1 MKKVSASIAGASV
14 ILSGFSLFSKGVGFI
29 REIIYAR
36 NFGLSPEFDL
46 FLTCAALPIVINT
59 SVLYLGQHYFIPA
72 YNKLNNL
79 SESKGDLFLNYTF
92 WLFIFGGISLSII
105 LLLLSKLFIGF
116 YLSSMSPEIQV
127 KGLQIFLLFL
137 ITIPINA
144 GFSIITAYMQA
155 KFNFIYPAVSQ
166 LILNL
171 IIIFLVYFLTSNL
184 KIFVLPVSFIVA
196 YFISLIILIKPVFN
210 KLDFKI
216 RDLFKNK
223 FELLNVNNLL
233 FLIVIE
239 SLSLSYVLI
248 DRYFIGKIPSGGL
261 AALNYANVIYSLPV
275 SVFSISLITIMFSK
289 FSQSSLRSEEQLK
302 SDFRNAIS
310 INSFVI
316 IPVMFL
322 IYFWGDVFLKI
333 FYERGAFSPSDTI
346 LTHQALK
353 YYIISLVFYSSY
365 LIAVKLLYSINN
377 YKIIMWLSVISFFL
391 KIVLNIILVN
401 GLHQNG
407 LALSTTLIY
416 LFLFITAFY
425 FISEKIKI
433 KDKTYHY
440 TSILYFL
447 INGIISLLIVD
458 ICLPSLTGGKIINV
472 ILQITCF
479 LIIYLFNSFYLNS
492 YEFNIVRDSV
502 LSVIG
507 NLKHK
512 IKA

>member
-1 MKKVSASIAGASV
+1 
-14 ILSGFSLFSKGVGFI
+14 
-29 REIIYAR
+29 
-36 NFGLSPEFDL
+36 
-46 FLTCAALPIVINT
+46 
-59 SVLYLGQHYFIPA
+59 
-72 YNKLNNL
+72 
-79 SESKGDLFLNYTF
+79 
-92 WLFIFGGISLSII
+92 
-105 LLLLSKLFIGF
+105 
-116 YLSSMSPEIQV
+116 
-127 KGLQIFLLFL
+127 
-137 ITIPINA
+137 
-144 GFSIITAYMQA
+144 
-155 KFNFIYPAVSQ
+155 
-166 LILNL
+166 
-171 IIIFLVYFLTSNL
+171 
-184 KIFVLPVSFIVA
+184 
-196 YFISLIILIKPVFN
+196 
-210 KLDFKI
+210 
-216 RDLFKNK
+216 
-223 FELLNVNNLL
+223 
-233 FLIVIE
+233 
-239 SLSLSYVLI
+239 
-248 DRYFIGKIPSGGL
+248 
-261 AALNYANVIYSLPV
+261 
-275 SVFSISLITIMFSK
+275 MFSK

-365 LIAVKLLYSINN
+365 LIAVKLFYSINN
-377 YKIIMWLSVISFFL
+377 YKIIMWLSVIAFFL
-391 KIVLNIILVN
+391 KIVLNIFLVN

-433 KDKTYHY
+433 KDKAYHY
-440 TSILYFL
+440 TSILYFF
-447 INGIISLLIVD
+447 INGIISLLMVD

-472 ILQITCF
+472 ILQITIF
-479 LIIYLFNSFYLNS
+479 LIIYLFNSFYLNN